1 MDSDDS
7 DLDIDVDD
15 EEIIRLQHRRAPTTS
30 LPPKTVLKKIDVR
43 DVVYKGGSSCKD
55 VVDRYKKGGMEINAF
70 LRGAQGGAPHYSE
83 MIFQLDKCFKKVSEL
98 FPRGGGNYIKTWRS
112 MSNAFNPDLTA
123 GYTSTSNQFV
133 GMSARYLYTI
143 YIPCDAH
150 VIVIDISQE
159 TGKPGTFEVVLERN
173 VRLIDL
179 GRNTFVV
186 NTPFARDHLT
196 QFLEIDNLNGK
207 NIV

>member
-1 MDSDDS
+1 MTSDDDS
-7 DLDIDVDD
+7 DIDIDDD
-15 EEIIRLQHRRAPTTS
+15 EILHLQHQMHNNNNQQRLTS
-30 LPPKTVLKKIDVR
+30 SSPKTVLKKIDVR
-43 DVVYKGGSSCKD
+43 DVVYSKSSACKD

-70 LRGAQGGAPHYSE
+70 LRGAQSGVPHYSE

-98 FPRGGGNYIKTWRS
+98 FPRGGNYIKSFRT
-112 MSNAFNPDLTA
+112 MSNEFDPNLTA

-173 VRLIDL
+173 VRLIDI
-179 GRNTFVV
+179 GDNAFVV
-186 NTPFARDHLT
+186 NTPFARNNLI
-196 QFLEIDNLNGK
+196 QFDNLKKK
-207 NIV
+207 N